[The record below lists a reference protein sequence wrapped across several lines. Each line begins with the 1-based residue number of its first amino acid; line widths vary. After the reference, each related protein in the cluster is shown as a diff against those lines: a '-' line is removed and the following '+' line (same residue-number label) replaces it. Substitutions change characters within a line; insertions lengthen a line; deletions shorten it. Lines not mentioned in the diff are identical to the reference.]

1 MNFFRA
7 QENARRSTG
16 FLLLLFTLAVVALI
30 AAANL
35 MVMSAFFFTNDSKHA
50 AVSTSASNGP
60 AGTSLQ
66 PTSYSAFLETFDWSV
81 FGVVSL
87 IVVGVVA
94 VGTFY
99 KLLLLREGGMGVAT
113 MLGGRLVSHETRDP
127 SEKRLIN
134 VVEEMAIAAGIPVPM
149 VYVLD
154 HEAGLNAFAAGF
166 TSGDA
171 VIGVTKGLLTRL
183 TRDELQG
190 VIAHEFSHIF
200 NGDMRLNMR
209 LIGVLHGI
217 LVIGL
222 IGEFILRSMRYSSG
236 RRDGAGA
243 AMALGVG
250 LLIIGYGGTFFG
262 KMIKAAVSRQREY
275 LADASAVQYTRNP
288 GGIANALKVIGG
300 ASTGST
306 LMHPRASQLSH
317 AYFAGGVPTIIN
329 FLFGTHPPLAD
340 RIRTLEPHWNGEF
353 IARLPNSTKDEPDGN
368 SPPNK
373 SAQDPLKRGVATTAI
388 AAAIIER
395 VGQIGIE
402 NFGYAHGQ
410 LSAIPSQLVEA
421 AHEPFGARALLY
433 MLLLDENETIRAKQ
447 VAYLKANS
455 EIELFEFLQRILPFK
470 SQLDLSLRL
479 PLIDLAV
486 PALRQLSQEQRKR
499 FQSKLRHLM
508 EADRNI
514 DLFEWCLE
522 KLVQHHLDD
531 ASPEGRAMK
540 RGAQSRGLMS
550 MADRC
555 ELVVSVLAHAS
566 QIDERSAQVGFD
578 AAMSVLGWP
587 STKLVPKEAL
597 KLSEFESA
605 MQALAQTKPLQK
617 PLLLKALTATALS
630 DGKLDP
636 REIELLRAFSA
647 ILNCP
652 IPPLA
657 IESPNNKTIE

>member
-1 MNFFRA
+1 MKFFRA

-30 AAANL
+30 SAANL
-35 MVMSAFFFTNDSKHA
+35 LVMSAFFFTGDNEHGA
-50 AVSTSASNGP
+50 TSPSSANTP
-60 AGTSLQ
+60 VGTSSQ
-66 PTSYSAFLETFDWSV
+66 STDYSAFLQSFDWAV

-87 IVVGVVA
+87 LVVGVVA
-94 VGTFY
+94 AGTFY
-99 KLLLLREGGMGVAT
+99 KLLLLREGGTGVAT
-113 MLGGRLVSHETRDP
+113 MLGGRLISHDTRDQ

-134 VVEEMAIAAGIPVPM
+134 VVEEMAIASGIPVPM

-209 LIGVLHGI
+209 LIGILHGI

-222 IGEFILRSMRYSSG
+222 LGEFILRSMRYSSG

-262 KMIKAAVSRQREY
+262 KIIKAAVSRQREY
-275 LADASAVQYTRNP
+275 LADASAVQFTRNP
-288 GGIANALKVIGG
+288 SGIANALKVIGG

-306 LMHPRASQLSH
+306 LIHPRASQLSH
-317 AYFAGGVPTIIN
+317 AYFAGGVPTFIN

-340 RIRTLEPHWNGEF
+340 RIRTLDPRWDGTY
-353 IARLPNSTKDEPDGN
+353 ISRVPNTLEDERDERSPTDN
-368 SPPNK
+368 SAK
-373 SAQDPLKRGVATTAI
+373 EQLKRGVTTTAL

-402 NFGYAHGQ
+402 NVGYAHAQ
-410 LSAIPSQLVEA
+410 LNAIPVPLLEA

-433 MLLLDENETIRAKQ
+433 MLLLDDDEQIRAKQ
-447 VAYLKANS
+447 LEYLQADS
-455 EIELFEFLQRILPFK
+455 DTDLYDFLQRILPLK
-470 SQLDLSLRL
+470 SKIGLQLRL
-479 PLIDLAV
+479 PIIDLTV
-486 PALRQLSQEQRKR
+486 PALRQLSQPQRKR
-499 FQSKLRHLM
+499 FQSELRKLM
-508 EADRNI
+508 EADSKI

-522 KLVQHHLDD
+522 KLIQHHLDD
-531 ASPEGRAMK
+531 ASPDGRAMK
-540 RGAQSRGLMS
+540 RGAQSRDLMS
-550 MADRC
+550 MGDQC
-555 ELVVSVLAHAS
+555 ELVVSVLAYAS
-566 QIDERSAQVGFD
+566 QNDERAAQVGFD
-578 AAMSVLGWP
+578 AAMRVLGRP
-587 STKLVPKEAL
+587 GIKLIPKDVL
-597 KLSEFESA
+597 KLNKFENA
-605 MQALAQTKPLQK
+605 MQTLAQTKPLQK
-617 PLLLKALTATALS
+617 PLLLKALTGTALA

-652 IPPLA
+652 IPPLEV
-657 IESPNNKTIE
+657 ESSN